1 MRRAAGLPPGSRRPI
16 LPEREP
22 ASRAAG
28 GARPEVAPAA
38 FRRNNAADPGWLRT
52 LPARLAALARRW
64 SLTLEPP
71 FPDLT
76 YHYVVPCR
84 RRTAGGGERRCV
96 LKLGRDAAGLGAEA
110 AALRLFDG
118 DGAARL
124 LDADLEAGALL
135 MERLR
140 PGTTLVALAARDD
153 DAATASPPRPCSGCG
168 VRRRRQRRRRRRDCA
183 ASIPWFESFARYR
196 SALRT
201 GPGVLPLPLFAL
213 AEDTLA
219 ELLATAGPPAVL
231 HGDLHHG
238 NLLRAERAPWLAI
251 DPKGLAGD
259 PPFDVCQFLLN
270 PQEPPPGRLVARL
283 RLLVAELG
291 LDARRTKRWAFA
303 HSMLN
308 ACWSAE
314 DGDGGRER
322 DVERARVLLAA

>member
-1 MRRAAGLPPGSRRPI
+1 VSQPPAPPGVAPD
-16 LPEREP
+16 PE
-22 ASRAAG
+22 SL
-28 GARPEVAPAA
+28 PAA
-38 FRRNNAADPGWLRT
+38 FRRNNAADPDWLRT
-52 LPARLAALARRW
+52 LPARLTALARRW

-76 YHYVVPCR
+76 YHYVAPAR
-84 RRTAGGGERRCV
+84 RRSAAGGERRCV

-153 DAATASPPRPCSGCG
+153 DAATRVAAAALQRLWRPAPAPAAGPG
-168 VRRRRQRRRRRRDCA
+168 LRRLD
-183 ASIPWFESFARYR
+183 SWFASFARYR
-196 SALRT
+196 DALRT
-201 GPGVLPLPLFAL
+201 GPGPLPLPLFAL

-270 PQEPPPGRLVARL
+270 PQEPPPERLVARL

-308 ACWSAE
+308 ACWSVE
-314 DGDGGRER
+314 DGDGGWER